1 MTFLSLFLKMFSG
14 FKATV
19 VSSFSIVDDIRFNT
33 YTEANQP
40 KIRER
45 IESQLIMS
53 KVFYQ
58 HFKME
63 FEKKKINSWQ
73 EPLGNMSSLN

>member
-1 MTFLSLFLKMFSG
+1 MTFLSLFLKIFSG

-33 YTEANQP
+33 YTRSKLTIKKN

-45 IESQLIMS
+45 MESQLIMS
-53 KVFYQ
+53 KKFFQ
-58 HFKME
+58 HLKME
-63 FEKKKINSWQ
+63 FEGEK
-73 EPLGNMSSLN
+73 